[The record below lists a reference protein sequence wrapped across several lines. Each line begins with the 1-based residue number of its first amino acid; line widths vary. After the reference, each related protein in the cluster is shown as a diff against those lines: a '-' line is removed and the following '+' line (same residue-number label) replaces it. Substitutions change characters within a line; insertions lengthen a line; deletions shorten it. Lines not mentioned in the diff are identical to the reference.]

1 MIRTAENCIQALLAR
16 NGFSGSK
23 IVKYFFIKKKAFLKS
38 EHKAG
43 SVGVVSTGENKSI
56 TQSRCDPVFTE
67 NRKLVRFSD
76 IKHLMRDFSIPS
88 ALNVLNL
95 GFSLGLLSNSISLI
109 WL

>member
-1 MIRTAENCIQALLAR
+1 MAFQVLKLL
-16 NGFSGSK
+16 SISLL
-23 IVKYFFIKKKAFLKS
+23 KKKAFLKS

-56 TQSRCDPVFTE
+56 TQSCCDPVFTE

-88 ALNVLNL
+88 ALNV
-95 GFSLGLLSNSISLI
+95 
-109 WL
+109 

>member
-1 MIRTAENCIQALLAR
+1 MAFQVLKLL
-16 NGFSGSK
+16 SISLL
-23 IVKYFFIKKKAFLKS
+23 KKKAFLKS

-76 IKHLMRDFSIPS
+76 TKHLMRDFSIPS
-88 ALNVLNL
+88 ALNVWNL

>member
-1 MIRTAENCIQALLAR
+1 MAFQVLKLL
-16 NGFSGSK
+16 SISLL
-23 IVKYFFIKKKAFLKS
+23 KKKAFLKS

-88 ALNVLNL
+88 ALNVWNL